1 MREIVKVFA
10 EEIDKMLDEKF
21 DKYQNSWE
29 EEELALLKAK
39 LNAQVSEYM
48 FQEYLQEDSERTL
61 VHIAV
66 YCLFILT
73 RLNRLNK

>member
-1 MREIVKVFA
+1 MRKIVKVFA
-10 EEIDKMLDEKF
+10 KKIEKMLDEKF
-21 DKYQNSWE
+21 DKYQDLWKE
-29 EEELALLKAK
+29 EDLALLKAK